1 MRDASG
7 GTTYCYDRR
16 GNPTSKRWQ
25 AGANL
30 VFTTSYTYTRG
41 DRLAAMTD
49 PNGLAIHYTRDAAGR
64 IVSLSRPNPNLQP
77 IVTDVDY
84 LPFGPASTI
93 AFAGGATQTFVFD
106 QNYWSEGVAGT
117 ALNLDFDLDATGNI
131 TAAHHPSP
139 ILARSY
145 AYDPLARLTDIDDG
159 NAALVEAYTFDAT
172 GNRLSKQ
179 TSGGTQTY
187 AYPPDSHRLTA
198 IDAQARSYD
207 ATGSLTVRG
216 ADTLTYDARQRL
228 SALSAYGTKA
238 TYQHNGRG
246 ERVRKSVSGIGTT
259 YFHYDEAGRLIA
271 ESLPSANGPV
281 RRHSYVWL
289 DDRPVAVY
297 VHPHTPLTP
306 TLPYANRWLHL
317 HTDHLGTP
325 RAITQPAA
333 NNPVVWRWDFN
344 GSAFGDHAP
353 LTDPD
358 GDGIHFTFNLRFP
371 GQYYDA
377 ESGLAYNYLRDG
389 YEAGTGRYTQSD
401 PIGMWGGVSTYAYV
415 TGNPLALTDP
425 LGLYSMCRLALTAA
439 GATAGGYV
447 GAQCGCLIGGVL
459 AGGTGTLAA
468 PGLGTI
474 GGGIGGCGGGAAAGV
489 GPGAIG
495 GAALGNKLADEICD
509 DDDQNCSKASHW
521 QLLQAGITDAH
532 AFKTDWGAVPNSRF
546 DICACTD
553 GAIVI
558 KAQGACGQSG
568 PSIPTGSRW
577 K

>member
-1 MRDASG
+1 M
-7 GTTYCYDRR
+7 
-16 GNPTSKRWQ
+16 P
-25 AGANL
+25 
-30 VFTTSYTYTRG
+30 
-41 DRLAAMTD
+41 
-49 PNGLAIHYTRDAAGR
+49 
-64 IVSLSRPNPNLQP
+64 
-77 IVTDVDY
+77 
-84 LPFGPASTI
+84 PA
-93 AFAGGATQTFVFD
+93 
-106 QNYWSEGVAGT
+106 T
-117 ALNLDFDLDATGNI
+117 AC
-131 TAAHHPSP
+131 
-139 ILARSY
+139 R
-145 AYDPLARLTDIDDG
+145 
-159 NAALVEAYTFDAT
+159 
-172 GNRLSKQ
+172 KQ

-325 RAITQPAA
+325 RAITQPGA

-371 GQYYDA
+371 GQYYDV
-377 ESGLAYNYLRDG
+377 ESGLHYNYFRD
-389 YEAGTGRYTQSD
+389 YEASTGRYVESD
-401 PIGMWGGVSTYAYV
+401 PVGLSGGIASYLYGSAAPMRFVDRAGLTFEDVQRTFDQVLTMYPQLSPRGGVICSILE
-415 TGNPLALTDP
+415 GDNPGKVDNISGQIRVAQKLCDLKCFSKEEYEDLFFTLMREGAHSTDP
-425 LGLYSMCRLALTAA
+425 WWQDVWAFGVYTSNHQAIQDWENFEHFRTPANPVPATPLWGQPSLLPVNTDELYR
-439 GATAGGYV
+439 
-447 GAQCGCLIGGVL
+447 
-459 AGGTGTLAA
+459 
-468 PGLGTI
+468 
-474 GGGIGGCGGGAAAGV
+474 
-489 GPGAIG
+489 
-495 GAALGNKLADEICD
+495 
-509 DDDQNCSKASHW
+509 
-521 QLLQAGITDAH
+521 
-532 AFKTDWGAVPNSRF
+532 
-546 DICACTD
+546 
-553 GAIVI
+553 
-558 KAQGACGQSG
+558 QSG
-568 PSIPTGSRW
+568 SQCCE
-577 K
+577 